1 MTAIQREL
9 NTSEFS
15 NDQLDRFLFALMG
28 RMKVH
33 YINGVEQ
40 PMTKKQLASFLGYT
54 TSGINKLVKAGVIR
68 AHRIDDGADPRYFA
82 SEVVER
88 LKAS

>member
-1 MTAIQREL
+1 MTAIHREL

-15 NDQLDRFLFALMG
+15 NEQLDRFLFALMN

-40 PMTKKQLASFLGYT
+40 PMTKKQLAEFLGYT
-54 TSGINKLVKAGVIR
+54 VSGINKLVNAKVIKG
-68 AHRIDDGADPRYFA
+68 HRIHDGADPRYFA

-88 LKAS
+88 LKAN